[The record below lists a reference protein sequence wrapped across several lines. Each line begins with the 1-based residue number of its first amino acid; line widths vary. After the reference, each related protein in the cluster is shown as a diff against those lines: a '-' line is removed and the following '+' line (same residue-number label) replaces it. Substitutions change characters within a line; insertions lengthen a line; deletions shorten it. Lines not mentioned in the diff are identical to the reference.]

1 MIYLDKHF
9 VGADLILRRGGHIN
23 RSLKKHPSSD

>member
-23 RSLKKHPSSD
+23 RSNLSFY